1 MQDYLQNLFGF
12 MMLYDTIKIQKY
24 RKLSGV
30 ILQQAFKTK
39 LNHYNYSL

>member
-30 ILQQAFKTK
+30 IL
-39 LNHYNYSL
+39 